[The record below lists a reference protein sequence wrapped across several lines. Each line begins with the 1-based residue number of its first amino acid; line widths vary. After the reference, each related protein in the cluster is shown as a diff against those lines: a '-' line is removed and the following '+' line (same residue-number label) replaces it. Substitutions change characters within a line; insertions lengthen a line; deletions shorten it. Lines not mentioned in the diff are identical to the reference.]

1 MSRSP
6 LNPVVVLMYIHNR
19 FRLRRSICRYRSL
32 THSMSIPPFSCT
44 YPRDIR
50 VYQAVKDVGA
60 SYDALVDLFESI
72 ESFLSRLDIC
82 TKVPLICA
90 PMTDIVI
97 KIMARSRSPLEDA
110 RCSGVHPCLSLVATS
125 ASCSTRNR
133 TTSIRPSLEARCNGV
148 DSCSKLR
155 EFTFSEC
162 SMTKTLT
169 TSCRPRK
176 AAKCKAVPRGGR
188 GLSAGLP
195 RLQKGYREPNRKNV
209 VSTCRTAVSPLRLRF
224 PTHPQNGRAQTS
236 TPQRIQ

>member
-1 MSRSP
+1 
-6 LNPVVVLMYIHNR
+6 MYIHNR

-110 RCSGVHPCLSLVATS
+110 RCSGVHPCLSLVAAS

-133 TTSIRPSLEARCNGV
+133 TISIRPSLEARCNGV

-169 TSCRPRK
+169 TSCRPQK
-176 AAKCKAVPRGGR
+176 AAKCKAVPRDGR
-188 GLSAGLP
+188 GVSAGLP
-195 RLQKGYREPNRKNV
+195 RLQKGYREPNRKNA
-209 VSTCRTAVSPLRLRF
+209 VSSHRTAVSPLRLRF
-224 PTHPQNGRAQTS
+224 PTHPQNGHAHTS